1 MSANEPKRTLTL
13 AGHGA
18 ALERTS
24 RAVSFTRRGRGR
36 CPTLIGKDFANYDG
50 EVAMTTKGLII
61 GFAFATLLGA
71 VSLALS
77 QQVPPPSAQAKQ
89 TEALVNTAAELI
101 DKNGKAAFTEFRK
114 KDSEWFHDA
123 TYLYVYDLKGNVLLN
138 PAFPMREGTN
148 VTGQKDAKG
157 KLFHNEIIKTAE
169 TTGSGWVDYMFPK
182 PGQTEPSQKWAYVK
196 KVTMDGV
203 PGLVASGFYPQ

>member
-1 MSANEPKRTLTL
+1 MNTKR
-13 AGHGA
+13 
-18 ALERTS
+18 
-24 RAVSFTRRGRGR
+24 
-36 CPTLIGKDFANYDG
+36 
-50 EVAMTTKGLII
+50 II
-61 GFAFATLLGA
+61 VGFALTALLVATSPA
-71 VSLALS
+71 IS

-89 TEALVNTAAELI
+89 TKALVNKAAALI
-101 DKNGKAAFTEFRK
+101 DKNGKAAFAEFRK
-114 KDSEWFHDA
+114 KDSEWFHDT

-138 PAFPMREGTN
+138 PAFPTREGTN

-169 TTGSGWVDYMFPK
+169 TMGSGWVDYMFPK

-203 PGLVASGFYPQ
+203 SGLVASGFYPQ